1 MSGGR
6 DLKIQAVAELVFA
19 GAIWGFGFVATIWA
33 LRSMGP
39 MAMTGWRFILA
50 AVLGI
55 SLALVIPSL
64 RQHVTLVQ
72 LKLSFIPGILV
83 CLMLGLQTWGLKYTT
98 ATKGGFITTL
108 YVLVVP
114 LLEMWWRKRP
124 LPRFHFFY
132 VALGLLG
139 VALICDLP
147 SDILEQMRTMG
158 PTLPKAV
165 ITSRERWNI
174 GDFLTLLCAIAAS
187 AHIIY
192 LGFIQKKIGSA
203 FVFNCLQSFWAA
215 LIPLSLAFAIEE
227 SPHLNWQDL
236 SLPGFLSLLFASTMI
251 AFALQVRA
259 QKVLSPSL
267 SSLLFLLESP
277 FAAFFA
283 VLLLHEHVSGAQWI
297 GAALILL
304 ATAGS
309 VWSSTAP
316 RALS

>member
-1 MSGGR
+1 MPGGR
-6 DLKIQAVAELVFA
+6 GLKIQAVSELVFA

-39 MAMTGWRFILA
+39 LAMTGWRFILA
-50 AVLGI
+50 AILGI
-55 SLALVIPSL
+55 GLAVMIPSL
-64 RQHVTLVQ
+64 RKHITLEQ

-83 CLMLGLQTWGLKYTT
+83 CLMLGLQTWGLKFTT

-108 YVLVVP
+108 YVLMVP
-114 LLEMWWRKRP
+114 LLEKWWRKRP

-147 SDILEQMRTMG
+147 GDILDQMRTVG
-158 PTLPKAV
+158 PSLPKAV

-174 GDFLTLLCAIAAS
+174 GDFLTFLCAIAAS

-192 LGFIQKKIGSA
+192 LGVIQKKIGSA

-215 LIPLSLAFAIEE
+215 LIPLALAFAFEE
-227 SPHLNWQDL
+227 TPHLNWQDL

-283 VLLLHEHVSGAQWI
+283 VLFLHEKVSGSQWF
-297 GAALILL
+297 GAALIML
-304 ATAGS
+304 ATVSS
-309 VWSSTAP
+309 VWGTTGP
-316 RALS
+316 D